1 MRCGDHVQ
9 IREDASASPLPSLQ
23 MSDPVNR
30 ARSPVRR
37 LIVLGSLTALSLG
50 HAQADGEVFKCVD
63 ASGKTSYQG
72 DPCQTAAEVPSKVQA
87 PAPPA
92 ASTGAQPT
100 PAAPA
105 ATPSATSPRTGTG
118 LSSRGPKDRIPT
130 EADFRGPR
138 ETWERLGLAIRRGD
152 RDAALKELTP
162 AAQQRLAS
170 VFDTIGSKSTPLNAD
185 ELGSIRSVMLAGEG
199 LATITLTRKKADG
212 IYVHDVNLIR
222 DAEGKWRIDNM

>member
-1 MRCGDHVQ
+1 MHCGDHVQ

-30 ARSPVRR
+30 GRSPIRR

-50 HAQADGEVFKCVD
+50 HAPADGEVFKCVD

-72 DPCQTAAEVPSKVQA
+72 DPCQTAAEVPLKVQA

-92 ASTGAQPT
+92 SAGARQP

-105 ATPSATSPRTGTG
+105 ATPSATSPRTGIG

-130 EADFRGPR
+130 EAEFRGPR

-152 RDAALKELTP
+152 KDAALKELTP
-162 AAQQRLAS
+162 SAQQRLAS
-170 VFDTIGSKSTPLNAD
+170 VFDTIGSKSAPLNAD

>member
-9 IREDASASPLPSLQ
+9 VRGDASASPLPSLQ
-23 MSDPVNR
+23 RSDPVNR

-37 LIVLGSLTALSLG
+37 LIVLGSLAAFSLG
-50 HAQADGEVFKCVD
+50 HTPADGEVFKCVD

-72 DPCQTAAEVPSKVQA
+72 DPCRTVAEVPSKVQA

-92 ASTGAQPT
+92 ASTGVQPT

-118 LSSRGPKDRIPT
+118 LSARGPKDRIPT

-162 AAQQRLAS
+162 SAQQRLAS
-170 VFDTIGSKSTPLNAD
+170 VFDTIGSKSAPLNAD

-199 LATITLTRKKADG
+199 LATITITRKKADG